1 MDSQSLGDSRIN
13 AMTSHGDSD
22 SERGASVCRLNRM
35 VLCSKVLGELAC
47 VFFIN

>member
-22 SERGASVCRLNRM
+22 SERGASVCRLTVIYND
-35 VLCSKVLGELAC
+35 VYGGL
-47 VFFIN
+47 